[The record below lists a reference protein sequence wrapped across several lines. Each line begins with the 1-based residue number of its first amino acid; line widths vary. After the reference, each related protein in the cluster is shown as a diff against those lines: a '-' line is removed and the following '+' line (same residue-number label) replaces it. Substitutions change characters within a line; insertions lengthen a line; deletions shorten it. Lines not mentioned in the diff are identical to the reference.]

1 MNYFLKND
9 KELKKNKIVINKR
22 KQRKFLMNIPILKN
36 TSKFFNKGDILRI
49 TYLTKTILCNYEGIC
64 LSLKNKFFKKPII
77 NVVLRNV
84 LSKIGI
90 ELTISY
96 YLNRIFRNMLMSD
109 YKRKRI
115 KYRTSKLYYLRLK
128 KNKISKIKS

>member
-22 KQRKFLMNIPILKN
+22 KQRKFLMNIPILRN
-36 TSKFFNKGDILRI
+36 TSKFFNKGDILTI

>member
-1 MNYFLKND
+1 MNYFLKSNKD
-9 KELKKNKIVINKR
+9 LKKNKIVINKR
-22 KQRKFLMNIPILKN
+22 KQRNIIMNIPILRN
-36 TSKFFNKGDILRI
+36 TSKFFNIGDILTI
-49 TYLTKTILCNYEGIC
+49 TYWTKTILCNYEGIC
-64 LSLKNKFFKKPII
+64 LSIKNKFFKKPII
-77 NVVLRNV
+77 NIVLRNV

-96 YLNRIFRNMLMSD
+96 YINRIFRNMLMSD

-115 KYRTSKLYYLRLK
+115 KYKTSKLYYLRLK

>member
-22 KQRKFLMNIPILKN
+22 KQRKFLMNILILIN
-36 TSKFFNKGDILRI
+36 TSKFFNKGDILTI

>member
-1 MNYFLKND
+1 MLYFLRNR
-9 KELKKNKIVINKR
+9 KEINKNKLIINKR
-22 KQRKFLMNIPILKN
+22 KQRKIIFKIPILKN
-36 TSKFFNKGDILRI
+36 IAKYFNIGDILTI
-49 TYLTKTILCNYEGIC
+49 TYWTKTILCNYEGIC
-64 LSLKNKFFKKPII
+64 LSLENKLFKQIKTKLI
-77 NVVLRNV
+77 LRNI

-96 YLNRIFRNMLMSD
+96 YLNRIFRNILTSD

-128 KNKISKIKS
+128 KNQTSKIKN

>member
-1 MNYFLKND
+1 MNYFLKNN
-9 KELKKNKIVINKR
+9 KELNRNKIVINKR
-22 KQRKFLMNIPILKN
+22 KQRKIIMNIPILKN
-36 TSKFFNKGDILRI
+36 TSKFFNIGDILTI
-49 TYLTKTILCNYEGIC
+49 TYWTKTILCNYEGIC
-64 LSLKNKFFKKPII
+64 LSLKNKFFKKPMI
-77 NVVLRNV
+77 NLVLRNV

-128 KNKISKIKS
+128 KNKISKIKN